1 MSHIWSH
8 CKIDNIHT
16 PELNCH
22 CAFIRHM
29 AKNKCYYHGTE
40 CVQKQQ
46 YHGTVLWDKSR
57 AKCRTQILPDQNK
70 WFSVSPLQMHQQP
83 SHSGMAIHK
92 PFILAALIGV
102 WGVWG
107 SWVHRERKWLQLT
120 DWAMIA
126 ALWGCVCGASS
137 WRNKVGM
144 LRGSCD
150 FVLTQLVK
158 QDVMC
163 WDGLISNLTGTGPVC
178 SADCGARW
186 GSAVLLPIMTSE
198 YMRPDTPP

>member
-1 MSHIWSH
+1 MS
-8 CKIDNIHT
+8 
-16 PELNCH
+16 
-22 CAFIRHM
+22 
-29 AKNKCYYHGTE
+29 KNKWHYHVTVR
-40 CVQKQQ
+40 VQKQQ
-46 YHGTVLWDKSR
+46 YLGIFLFKSR
-57 AKCRTQILPDQNK
+57 AECRAQILADHK
-70 WFSVSPLQMHQQP
+70 RFSVSTLKMHPPP
-83 SHSGMAIHK
+83 SHSGIAIHK
-92 PFILAALIGV
+92 PFKLAALIGV

-137 WRNKVGM
+137 WRNKVGI

-163 WDGLISNLTGTGPVC
+163 WDGLISNLTGTGP
-178 SADCGARW
+178 AW
-186 GSAVLLPIMTSE
+186 EEQLLTAGRGEAALSSYPWWSQTCATIVKYKHFVT
-198 YMRPDTPP
+198 